1 MLRETR
7 ERIVARGK
15 TWLIIKAWH
24 SRERQALLFLIIK
37 QKTST
42 TTMRSWWSLRSLVI
56 KVIKLFPTSFSP
68 SSYRLAS
75 ARFPDETGYHEYHSS
90 YASNP

>member
-7 ERIVARGK
+7 ERIVARVKIVRKSLALERASGFAFSYHK
-15 TWLIIKAWH
+15 TKKLNNHHAV
-24 SRERQALLFLIIK
+24 
-37 QKTST
+37 
-42 TTMRSWWSLRSLVI
+42 MVVI

-68 SSYRLAS
+68 SSSRLAS

>member
-7 ERIVARGK
+7 ERIVARVKIVRKSLALERASGFAFSYHK
-15 TWLIIKAWH
+15 TKKLNNHHAVMV
-24 SRERQALLFLIIK
+24 A
-37 QKTST
+37 
-42 TTMRSWWSLRSLVI
+42 I

-68 SSYRLAS
+68 SSCHLAS

>member
-7 ERIVARGK
+7 ERIVARVK
-15 TWLIIKAWH
+15 IVRKSLAL
-24 SRERQALLFLIIK
+24 ERASGFAFSYHK

-42 TTMRSWWSLRSLVI
+42 TTIQSWWSLRLLVI

-68 SSYRLAS
+68 SSCRLAS

-90 YASNP
+90 YASDP

>member
-7 ERIVARGK
+7 ERIVARVK
-15 TWLIIKAWH
+15 IVRKSLAL
-24 SRERQALLFLIIK
+24 ERASGFAFSYHK
-37 QKTST
+37 QKNST

-68 SSYRLAS
+68 SSCRLAS

-90 YASNP
+90 YASDP

>member
-7 ERIVARGK
+7 ERIVARIKIVRKSLALERASGFAFSYHK
-15 TWLIIKAWH
+15 TKKLNNHHAV
-24 SRERQALLFLIIK
+24 
-37 QKTST
+37 
-42 TTMRSWWSLRSLVI
+42 MVVI

-68 SSYRLAS
+68 SSCRLAS

-90 YASNP
+90 YASDP

>member
-7 ERIVARGK
+7 ERIVARVKIIRKSLALERASGFAVSYHK
-15 TWLIIKAWH
+15 T
-24 SRERQALLFLIIK
+24 
-37 QKTST
+37 KTLT
-42 TTMRSWWSLRSLVI
+42 TTMRSWWSLRSLTI

-90 YASNP
+90 YASDP

>member
-7 ERIVARGK
+7 ERIVARVK
-15 TWLIIKAWH
+15 TVRKSLAL
-24 SRERQALLFLIIK
+24 ERASGFAFSYH
-37 QKTST
+37 KTKKLNNHHAV
-42 TTMRSWWSLRSLVI
+42 MVVI

-68 SSYRLAS
+68 SSCRLAS

-90 YASNP
+90 YASDP

>member
-7 ERIVARGK
+7 ERIVARVKIVRKSLALERASGFAFSYHK
-15 TWLIIKAWH
+15 TKKLNNHHAVMVVIK
-24 SRERQALLFLIIK
+24 
-37 QKTST
+37 
-42 TTMRSWWSLRSLVI
+42 VI

-68 SSYRLAS
+68 SSCRLAS

>member
-7 ERIVARGK
+7 ERIVARVK
-15 TWLIIKAWH
+15 IVRKSLAL
-24 SRERQALLFLIIK
+24 ERASGFAFSYHK

-42 TTMRSWWSLRSLVI
+42 TTIQSWWSLVI

-68 SSYRLAS
+68 SSCRLAS
-75 ARFPDETGYHEYHSS
+75 ARFPDETGYHEYHSF
-90 YASNP
+90 YASDP

>member
-7 ERIVARGK
+7 ERIVARVKIVRKSLALERASGFAFSYHK
-15 TWLIIKAWH
+15 TKKLNNHHAV
-24 SRERQALLFLIIK
+24 
-37 QKTST
+37 
-42 TTMRSWWSLRSLVI
+42 MVVI

-68 SSYRLAS
+68 SSCRLAS

-90 YASNP
+90 YALNP

>member
-7 ERIVARGK
+7 ERIVARVKIVRKSLALERASGFAFSYHK
-15 TWLIIKAWH
+15 T
-24 SRERQALLFLIIK
+24 
-37 QKTST
+37 KTST
-42 TTMRSWWSLRSLVI
+42 TTMRSLVI

-68 SSYRLAS
+68 SSCRLAS

-90 YASNP
+90 YASDP

>member
-7 ERIVARGK
+7 ERIVARVK
-15 TWLIIKAWH
+15 IVRKSLAL
-24 SRERQALLFLIIK
+24 ERASGFAFSYHK

-42 TTMRSWWSLRSLVI
+42 TTIQSWWSLRSLAI

-68 SSYRLAS
+68 SSCRLAS
-75 ARFPDETGYHEYHSS
+75 ARFPDETGYHEYHSF
-90 YASNP
+90 YASDP

>member
-7 ERIVARGK
+7 ERIVARVKIVRKSLALERASGFAFSYHK
-15 TWLIIKAWH
+15 TK
-24 SRERQALLFLIIK
+24 K
-37 QKTST
+37 NST
-42 TTMRSWWSLRSLVI
+42 TTMRSWWSLKSLVI

-68 SSYRLAS
+68 SSCRLAS

-90 YASNP
+90 YASDP

>member
-7 ERIVARGK
+7 ERIVARVKIVRKSLALERASGFAFSYHK
-15 TWLIIKAWH
+15 TKKLNNHHAV
-24 SRERQALLFLIIK
+24 
-37 QKTST
+37 
-42 TTMRSWWSLRSLVI
+42 MVVI

-68 SSYRLAS
+68 SSCRLAS
-75 ARFPDETGYHEYHSS
+75 ARFPVETGYHEYHSS

>member
-7 ERIVARGK
+7 ERIVARVKIVRKSLALERASGFAFSYHK
-15 TWLIIKAWH
+15 TKKLNNHHAVM
-24 SRERQALLFLIIK
+24 A
-37 QKTST
+37 
-42 TTMRSWWSLRSLVI
+42 VI

-68 SSYRLAS
+68 SSCRLAS

-90 YASNP
+90 YASDP

>member
-15 TWLIIKAWH
+15 IIRK
-24 SRERQALLFLIIK
+24 SLTLERASGFAFSYH
-37 QKTST
+37 KTKNLNNHHAV
-42 TTMRSWWSLRSLVI
+42 MV
-56 KVIKLFPTSFSP
+56 VIKLFPTSFSP
-68 SSYRLAS
+68 SSCRLAS

-90 YASNP
+90 YASAP

>member
-7 ERIVARGK
+7 ERIVARVK
-15 TWLIIKAWH
+15 IVRKSLAL
-24 SRERQALLFLIIK
+24 ERASGFAFSYHK

-42 TTMRSWWSLRSLVI
+42 TTMRSWWSLVI

-68 SSYRLAS
+68 SSCRLAS
-75 ARFPDETGYHEYHSS
+75 TRFPDETGYHEYHSS
-90 YASNP
+90 YASDP

>member
-7 ERIVARGK
+7 ERIVARVKIVRKSLALERASGFAFSYHK
-15 TWLIIKAWH
+15 TKN
-24 SRERQALLFLIIK
+24 
-37 QKTST
+37 ST

-68 SSYRLAS
+68 SSCRLAS
-75 ARFPDETGYHEYHSS
+75 ARFPDETGYHEYHNS
-90 YASNP
+90 YASDP